1 MNIAIVPWTNK
12 CLGNRM
18 FMTSSPGEEVYTR
31 VFVAEKEY
39 FESKGYRYETIDQYS
54 SLEEVDWILVYYG
67 NLYHRY
73 MREFLKQHCEN
84 KLIYLAIEPEV
95 VVHFHESRKMR
106 KVLSYAKYIVTWNR
120 EAIDGKRI
128 FPVNVPYIMETNFGN
143 IPFEKRKLLTA
154 IYSNKSGTGK
164 KELYSE
170 RRKIF
175 QYFEDKKDIFDLYG
189 YGWSSDE
196 FHNYKGEVGGKA
208 EIYQKYRF
216 AIALENVKN
225 VGGISEKIFDCLCAG
240 VVPIYYGASDIEQY
254 VPKEAFIDYGK
265 FKDINEMYHFLE
277 NMNSKTWETY
287 ISAGRKYLESKQTQL
302 VSVELYCK
310 ALEDIMIQNPAKDMN
325 FNILKRKWYVFY
337 FWVVNTFFARG
348 CKYIFRKFFVALKNK
363 KFCK

>member
-1 MNIAIVPWTNK
+1 MW
-12 CLGNRM
+12 
-18 FMTSSPGEEVYTR
+18 
-31 VFVAEKEY
+31 
-39 FESKGYRYETIDQYS
+39 
-54 SLEEVDWILVYYG
+54 
-67 NLYHRY
+67 
-73 MREFLKQHCEN
+73 
-84 KLIYLAIEPEV
+84 
-95 VVHFHESRKMR
+95 
-106 KVLSYAKYIVTWNR
+106 
-120 EAIDGKRI
+120 
-128 FPVNVPYIMETNFGN
+128 
-143 IPFEKRKLLTA
+143 
-154 IYSNKSGTGK
+154 
-164 KELYSE
+164 
-170 RRKIF
+170 
-175 QYFEDKKDIFDLYG
+175 
-189 YGWSSDE
+189 
-196 FHNYKGEVGGKA
+196 
-208 EIYQKYRF
+208 
-216 AIALENVKN
+216 
-225 VGGISEKIFDCLCAG
+225 GGISEKIFDCLCAG